1 MAINTDPHGDPRVR
15 HDASN
20 TTMWGVIAALII
32 AAVVAWLIYANTT
45 NPNMNVDTSPAPV
58 TTQPVTPEA
67 PPSPNP

>member
-1 MAINTDPHGDPRVR
+1 MAINTDPRSDPRVR

-20 TTMWGVIAALII
+20 TTMWGVIVALII

-45 NPNMNVDTSPAPV
+45 GTNVTVDTSPAPV
-58 TTQPVTPEA
+58 TTQPVMPAA

>member
-1 MAINTDPHGDPRVR
+1 MAINTDPHGDRRVR
-15 HDASN
+15 HDAGN
-20 TTMWGVIAALII
+20 TTMWGVIAALVI

-45 NPNMNVDTSPAPV
+45 NPNMGLETSPAPV